1 MYVWQ
6 GPYKMSWSVVWQEI
20 QADLNRAAFWLLS
33 WRTVCALIRLVFI
46 RLTRSVTMGTDQSWT
61 LRTLCLAGF
70 FDFLFAYEMKKPLLL
85 LPSPTC
91 GCCRVEVA
99 AETSTCRQASPKR
112 LHHRDGVSTLCL
124 VEAPSLSH
132 SLSLTV
138 WTSVSP
144 RSVNDGCVV
153 LVQMM
158 RLLCVNPPPP
168 PHPALCL
175 RLTTWWP
182 GWASPCEWPSCEA
195 QCLWGLL
202 APCLSPD

>member
-1 MYVWQ
+1 MHVWQ
-6 GPYKMSWSVVWQEI
+6 GPYKTSWSVVWQEI
-20 QADLNRAAFWLLS
+20 QGDLNRAAFWLLS
-33 WRTVCALIRLVFI
+33 WLTVCALIRLVFI
-46 RLTRSVTMGTDQSWT
+46 RLTLSVTMGTDQSWT
-61 LRTLCLAGF
+61 RRTLCLARFFLISCLFMKFASAAISHLWVLSRWSGCRNLYVQTGF
-70 FDFLFAYEMKKPLLL
+70 AKATTSQRWSVNALSGRGPL
-85 LPSPTC
+85 
-91 GCCRVEVA
+91 
-99 AETSTCRQASPKR
+99 
-112 LHHRDGVSTLCL
+112 
-124 VEAPSLSH
+124 SLSSH
-132 SLSLTV
+132 SLTV

-153 LVQMM
+153 LVRMM